1 MTTKTSLLGLAI
13 PAADALLEVD
23 GKGRVVLVLG
33 SGPGPDDEPATAW
46 HGRMLADLFGKAS
59 RKPITKA
66 LQDIRP
72 SLRVEPLEGLIS
84 CGADRVRLARIRL
97 FQLPER
103 APAVSCA
110 LAYVG
115 AAFTLAIPAA
125 PALLSAEGLLG
136 RVQAGLHPA
145 AGALSVSFLEVPGL
159 AQPGEASQRAAA
171 RIEAALQTAS
181 VDGASAARLSPE
193 RFAVVCDADT
203 ASDLTEEVHNAAMA
217 EGLDLVA
224 MVSRI
229 ALATDGP
236 AEPTVRALRF
246 ALEACLK
253 DGVSQAGAT
262 FSESLKRTFKDAD
275 KFRAIV
281 RERSFTLEYQ
291 PIADLT
297 SGTAHH
303 FEALARFSGH
313 GTPESIHLAE
323 SLGLIESFDLA
334 VAEKALQ
341 MLQQPRFGTT
351 RVAVNVSGASIG
363 ADGYVEGL
371 LRMTAAS
378 PTIRS
383 RLLVELTETAAIG
396 DLDAATRRLTALR
409 DKGIHVCL
417 DDFGVGA
424 ASLDYLHRLPA
435 DIVKIDGRFVR
446 DVTTDERSRALI
458 SHVIKL
464 CRDLKMKTVVE
475 MVETEEQ
482 AAVVRG
488 LGVNFGQG
496 WLFGRP
502 TAEPAVP
509 VAQPVAARRLGA
521 VAGWG

>member
-1 MTTKTSLLGLAI
+1 ML
-13 PAADALLEVD
+13 VD
-23 GKGRVVLVLG
+23 LV
-33 SGPGPDDEPATAW
+33 
-46 HGRMLADLFGKAS
+46 GKAS
-59 RKPITKA
+59 RKPLSDA
-66 LQDIRP
+66 LQAIQP
-72 SLRVEPLEGLIS
+72 SLRSAPLEALVS
-84 CGADRVRLARIRL
+84 CDAERVRRASIRM
-97 FQLPER
+97 FQLPEL
-103 APAVSCA
+103 APAISCA
-110 LAYVG
+110 VTYIG
-115 AAFTLAIPAA
+115 AAFTLALPSP
-125 PALLSAEGLLG
+125 PALLSADGFLG
-136 RVQAGLHPA
+136 RVHDVLHDSSVPKA
-145 AGALSVSFLEVPGL
+145 MEVSFVEVPGL
-159 AQPGEASQRAAA
+159 DRPGEANQRAAA
-171 RIEAALQTAS
+171 RIEAALQTVS
-181 VDGASAARLSPE
+181 LDGTSAARLSPE
-193 RFAVVCDADT
+193 RFAVICDADAT
-203 ASDLTEEVHNAAMA
+203 RDLTEEVHNAAMA

-229 ALATDGP
+229 ALAGDGP
-236 AEPTVRALRF
+236 AEPTIRALRF

-253 DGVSQAGAT
+253 DGVGQAGVT
-262 FSESLKRTFKDAD
+262 FSESLKRTLREAD

-291 PIADLT
+291 PIADLAT
-297 SGTAHH
+297 GTAHH
-303 FEALARFSGH
+303 FEALARFGGH

-363 ADGYVEGL
+363 ADAYVEGL

-409 DKGIHVCL
+409 NKGIHICL

-446 DVTTDERSRALI
+446 EVTTDQRSRALI
-458 SHVIKL
+458 SHVVKL
-464 CRDLKMKTVVE
+464 CLDLKMTTVVE

-482 AAVVRG
+482 AAIVRG

-502 TAEPAVP
+502 TAEPVVP